1 MTHLPVSPSGE
12 TSEAKPEEQTRLP
25 VSPSGETRLP
35 VSPSGETRLPV
46 SPSGETSDPRFGDLE
61 LRSLSLFSG
70 LDPSALRVI
79 AERLEV
85 QWIASGTDLF
95 QQNDSADALYV
106 LLSGALAVLHTAPAI
121 GDSIATEAKWVGQ
134 VLAGET
140 VGEMAMLS
148 GKPRTATVRAI
159 RDSEVLR
166 FKRSDFEAMMA
177 TEPSAMLH
185 IARVAFQRLE
195 ASQAG
200 ARKRDRQGR
209 TFAIVPTMAA
219 EQNSNSTETQDFAY
233 ALSDALG
240 RFGDVAL
247 VTQASAGNESSGY
260 FHALE
265 QHSRFLIYVS
275 QQNSGPWF
283 ELCRRQ
289 ADEILHVV
297 PKRALPALG
306 PPDAH
311 TQNAPRDVLK
321 RERLVLLHTDQI
333 LAAQASAWRQAK
345 PGALL
350 HHAGDID
357 DIERIARF
365 LTGNATG
372 LVLGGGGARGFAHLG
387 VVRALREHGQQIDAV
402 GGTSIG
408 AIVAAGVAMQWS
420 DEELYQRYYASFVAT
435 NPLRDY
441 TLPFIALVAGRK
453 VTARLK
459 LQYGDTLIE
468 DLPLPYYCVSANLT
482 RGILKEHRDGPL
494 WRALRASIAIPG
506 ILSPVFHEGEVLV
519 DGGVINNL
527 PVDVMRRGL
536 YGRVIAV
543 DIAGDY
549 AIKAQVEESDLP
561 PVWKMMRDW
570 FQGVRPRPSILQIL
584 LRSGMV
590 NSASTAENNRKHSD
604 WMIKP
609 PVDQLE
615 LLDWQSFDRAIEIG
629 YSHTRMLIEKGLVS

>member
-1 MTHLPVSPSGE
+1 MTH
-12 TSEAKPEEQTRLP
+12 
-25 VSPSGETRLP
+25 
-35 VSPSGETRLPV
+35 
-46 SPSGETSDPRFGDLE
+46 DPRFGELE

-70 LDPSALRVI
+70 LDEAALAI
-79 AERLEV
+79 ISERLEV

-95 QQNDSADALYV
+95 QQNETADALYI
-106 LLSGALAVLHTAPAI
+106 LLSGALAVLHMPADQAL
-121 GDSIATEAKWVGQ
+121 GAEPKWVGQ

-159 RDSEVLR
+159 RDCEVLR
-166 FKRSDFEAMMA
+166 FKRSDFEALMA
-177 TEPSAMLH
+177 SEPSAMLQ

-200 ARKRDRQGR
+200 GRKRDRQGR
-209 TFAIVPTMAA
+209 TFAIVPAGQGANMAA
-219 EQNSNSTETQDFAY
+219 FAHTLSQ
-233 ALSDALG
+233 ALM
-240 RFGDVAL
+240 RFGGVAL
-247 VTQASAGNESSGY
+247 ITQAQAANESSGY

-265 QHSRFLIYVS
+265 QRHRFVLYLAET
-275 QQNSGPWF
+275 NLGPWF

-289 ADEILHVV
+289 ADEILHVIA
-297 PKRALPALG
+297 PNELPEK
-306 PPDAH
+306 AH
-311 TQNAPRDVLK
+311 LSVHPRDLLK
-321 RERLVLLHTDQI
+321 RERLVLLHERQI
-333 LAAQASAWRQAK
+333 LAGQANAWRAK
-345 PGALL
+345 RPSALV
-350 HHAGDID
+350 HHVGCSEDTA
-357 DIERIARF
+357 RIARF

-387 VVRALREHGQQIDAV
+387 VIRALRENGLQIDAL

-408 AIVAAGVAMQWS
+408 AIVAAGVACQWS
-420 DEELYQRYYASFVAT
+420 DEELYQRYHASFVET

-441 TLPFIALVAGRK
+441 TIPFVALVAGRK

-459 LQYGDTLIE
+459 QQYGDTLI
-468 DLPLPYYCVSANLT
+468 DDMPLPYYCVSTNLT
-482 RGILKEHRDGPL
+482 RGILKEHREGPL

-506 ILSPVFHEGEVLV
+506 ILPPVFHDGEVLV

-536 YGRVIAV
+536 FGRVIAV

-549 AIKAQVEESDLP
+549 AIKTQVDEADLP

-570 FQGVRPRPSILQIL
+570 FRGVRPRPSILQIL

-590 NSASTAENNRKHSD
+590 NSASTAESNRKHCD
-604 WMIKP
+604 CMIKP

-629 YSHTRMLIEKGLVS
+629 YQHTRMLIEKNLMDKGQV

>member
-1 MTHLPVSPSGE
+1 MNLFPVPPSGE
-12 TSEAKPEEQTRLP
+12 AP
-25 VSPSGETRLP
+25 
-35 VSPSGETRLPV
+35 
-46 SPSGETSDPRFGDLE
+46 DPRFGEFE

-70 LDPSALRVI
+70 LDAAALKVI
-79 AERLEV
+79 SERLEV

-106 LLSGALAVLHTAPAI
+106 LLSGALAVLHTAPPLP
-121 GDSIATEAKWVGQ
+121 GSLPTEAKWVGQ

-166 FKRSDFEAMMA
+166 FKRSDFEALM
-177 TEPSAMLH
+177 TSEPSAMLH
-185 IARVAFQRLE
+185 IAQVAFQRLE

-209 TFAIVPTMAA
+209 TFAIVPAVTPQVSDCGHGKHVGHRAGD
-219 EQNSNSTETQDFAY
+219 TETLAFAHSL
-233 ALSDALG
+233 ADALG
-240 RFGDVAL
+240 RFGAVAL
-247 VTQASAGNESSGY
+247 VTQAAAANESSGY

-265 QHSRFLIYVS
+265 QRSRFLIYVS
-275 QQNSGPWF
+275 EENFGPWF

-289 ADEILHVV
+289 ADEILHLAPPRAMPQLEGNV
-297 PKRALPALG
+297 PGGNTPSF
-306 PPDAH
+306 
-311 TQNAPRDVLK
+311 NAPTAQRDVLK
-321 RERLVLLHTDQI
+321 RERLILLHNDQI
-333 LAAQASAWRQAK
+333 LAAQANAWRLIK

-350 HHAGDID
+350 HHVGDIED
-357 DIERIARF
+357 VERIARF

-387 VVRALREHGQQIDAV
+387 VVRALREHGMQIDAV

-420 DEELYQRYYASFVAT
+420 DEELYQRYHASFVET

-459 LQYGDTLIE
+459 QQYGDTLIE

-506 ILSPVFHEGEVLV
+506 ILSPVFHDGEVLV

-549 AIKAQVEESDLP
+549 AIKTQVEESDLP

-570 FQGVRPRPSILQIL
+570 FRGVRPRPSILQIL

-590 NSASTAENNRKHSD
+590 NSASTAENNRKHCD

-615 LLDWQSFDRAIEIG
+615 LLDWKSFDRAIEIG
-629 YSHTRMLIEKGLVS
+629 YSHTRMLIEKGLSS

>member
-1 MTHLPVSPSGE
+1 MTH
-12 TSEAKPEEQTRLP
+12 
-25 VSPSGETRLP
+25 
-35 VSPSGETRLPV
+35 
-46 SPSGETSDPRFGDLE
+46 DPRFGELE

-70 LDPSALRVI
+70 LDEAALAII

-95 QQNDSADALYV
+95 QQNETADALYI
-106 LLSGALAVLHTAPAI
+106 LLSGALAVLHTPSDQAP
-121 GDSIATEAKWVGQ
+121 GVEPKWVGQ

-159 RDSEVLR
+159 RDCEVLR
-166 FKRSDFEAMMA
+166 FKRSDFEALMA
-177 TEPSAMLH
+177 SEPSAMLQ

-200 ARKRDRQGR
+200 GRKRDRQGR
-209 TFAIVPTMAA
+209 TFAIVPAGQGANMAA
-219 EQNSNSTETQDFAY
+219 FAHILSQ
-233 ALSDALG
+233 ALM
-240 RFGDVAL
+240 RFGGVAL
-247 VTQASAGNESSGY
+247 ITQAQAANESSGY

-265 QHSRFLIYVS
+265 QRHRFVLYLAES
-275 QQNSGPWF
+275 NAGSWF

-297 PKRALPALG
+297 APNELPG
-306 PPDAH
+306 PGPLSVQA
-311 TQNAPRDVLK
+311 RDLLK
-321 RERLVLLHTDQI
+321 RERLVLLHERQI
-333 LAAQASAWRQAK
+333 LAGQANAWRAK
-345 PGALL
+345 RPSALV
-350 HHAGDID
+350 HHVGCSEDTA
-357 DIERIARF
+357 RIARF

-387 VVRALREHGQQIDAV
+387 VIRALRENGLQIDAL

-408 AIVAAGVAMQWS
+408 AIVAAGVALQWS
-420 DEELYQRYYASFVAT
+420 DEELYQRYHASFVET

-441 TLPFIALVAGRK
+441 TIPFVALVAGRK

-459 LQYGDTLIE
+459 QQYGDTLI
-468 DLPLPYYCVSANLT
+468 DDMPLPYYCVSTNLT
-482 RGILKEHRDGPL
+482 RGLLKEHREGPL

-506 ILSPVFHEGEVLV
+506 ILPPVFHDGEVLV

-549 AIKAQVEESDLP
+549 AIKTQVDEADLP

-570 FQGVRPRPSILQIL
+570 FRGVRPRPSILQIL

-590 NSASTAENNRKHSD
+590 NSASTAESNRKHCD
-604 WMIKP
+604 CMIKP

-629 YSHTRMLIEKGLVS
+629 YQHTRHLIENNLMDKYQS